1 MLIFFHGW
9 RRKVGLGTL
18 VIALAL
24 TGLWI
29 RSRSIHDEYSF
40 WKRNQTSVVL
50 ASENACLVIG
60 TVWNTTP
67 AVILGP
73 YLAMHRERIVSG
85 GRIQHAADLELESRW
100 RCCGLELVTRSQ
112 RPMLGLTNVRCTL
125 LIVPYWLIVWPITGV
140 SAYLLLWKSRT
151 RAVAMRTGACCTY
164 LSRRGMG

>member
-1 MLIFFHGW
+1 MLIFFRGW
-9 RRKVGLGTL
+9 RRKAGCCAL

-73 YLAMHRERIVSG
+73 YLEMNRERIVSG

-100 RCCGLELVTRSQ
+100 RCCGLELVTRRQ
-112 RPMLGLTNVRCTL
+112 RPTLGLTNVRCTL
-125 LIVPYWLIVWPITGV
+125 LIVPYCWLVWPITGV
-140 SAYLLLWKSRT
+140 SGYLLLWKSRT
-151 RAVAMRTGACCTY
+151 RLVA
-164 LSRRGMG
+164 RRSKGDK